1 MNDTTLKILI
11 EDELSWEPSIDA
23 ADVAATVDAGI
34 VTLDGH
40 VPNYVQ
46 KRMAETVV
54 KRIKG
59 VRGFVDRIEVR
70 PFGSDAA
77 SDESIATRAA
87 NVLDWDVTVP
97 KRSVQVQVSEGR
109 VTLTGHVDWQFQR
122 DAADRAVRRLS
133 GIRAVFNQ
141 IEVKPH
147 VQAADIKRRIEAAL
161 ERQADLAASK
171 IRVTVSEDKV
181 RLDGE
186 VRAWAERDIAER
198 AAWAA
203 PGVRAVDDHVSIVL

>member
-1 MNDTTLKILI
+1 MNDKNLKTLI

-23 ADVAATVDAGI
+23 ANIAATVESGI

-40 VPNYVQ
+40 VPNYAQ
-46 KRMAETVV
+46 KRAAETIV

-59 VRGFVDRIEVR
+59 VRGFVDRIEVQ
-70 PFGSDAA
+70 PFGADAA

-97 KRSVQVQVSEGR
+97 KGSVQVQVAEGR

-122 DAADRAVRRLS
+122 DAADRAVRRLT
-133 GIRAVFNQ
+133 GVRAVFNQ

-147 VQAADIKRRIEAAL
+147 VHAADIKKRIEAAL

-171 IRVTVSEDKV
+171 IRVTVTEDKV

-186 VRAWAERDIAER
+186 VRAWAERDTAER

-203 PGVRAVDDHVSIVL
+203 PGVRAVDDHVNIVI